1 MTSFYN
7 PQRRSAVN
15 IVPGLIGVI
24 LTMTLVMFTAVA
36 VVRERERGNMELLI
50 ATPVSRSEL
59 MVGKVLPYAAI
70 GLLQTTLV
78 LVLGTWLFR
87 CRSAA
92 ACSIS
97 TWPRCCW
104 CWPTSHWGC

>member
-1 MTSFYN
+1 MT
-7 PQRRSAVN
+7 

-78 LVLGTWLFR
+78 LVLGT
-87 CRSAA
+87 
-92 ACSIS
+92 
-97 TWPRCCW
+97 
-104 CWPTSHWGC
+104 

>member
-78 LVLGTWLFR
+78 LVLGTWLF
-87 CRSAA
+87 
-92 ACSIS
+92 
-97 TWPRCCW
+97 
-104 CWPTSHWGC
+104 